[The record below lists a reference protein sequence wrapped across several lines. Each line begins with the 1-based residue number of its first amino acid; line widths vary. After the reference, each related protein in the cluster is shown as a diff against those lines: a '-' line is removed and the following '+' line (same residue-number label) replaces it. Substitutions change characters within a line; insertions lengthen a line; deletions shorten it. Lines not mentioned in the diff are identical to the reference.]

1 MRKCNQAVF
10 QIKVKYCFSAKPC
23 NRCREGMYGSALG
36 SCNKPVPKEDHF
48 KNSLQDANLSHSIKN
63 NKASV
68 PFVQSM
74 QLHSRT
80 TTDTNNRRTESNLV
94 YLLVLDV
101 PLLSCWT
108 RGFNSFPPFN
118 LFLLVLRRRPLGG
131 AE

>member
-1 MRKCNQAVF
+1 
-10 QIKVKYCFSAKPC
+10 
-23 NRCREGMYGSALG
+23 MYGSALG
-36 SCNKPVPKEDHF
+36 GCNKPVPKEAHF
-48 KNSLQDANLSHSIKN
+48 KNSSQYANLSYSIKT
-63 NKASV
+63 NKNSV
-68 PFVQSM
+68 PFLQFM

-80 TTDTNNRRTESNLV
+80 TTNTNSMRMESNLV

-118 LFLLVLRRRPLGG
+118 LFLLVLRRRLLGG